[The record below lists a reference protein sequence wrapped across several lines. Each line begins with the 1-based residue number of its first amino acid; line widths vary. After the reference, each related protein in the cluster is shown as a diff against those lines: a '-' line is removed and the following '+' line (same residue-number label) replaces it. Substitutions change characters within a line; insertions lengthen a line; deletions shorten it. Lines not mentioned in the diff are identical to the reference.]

1 MFRIILRRYG
11 IAKVTI
17 ALTLISILL
26 SSGIT
31 WGMNALHKG
40 GPLGTG
46 LAIAIIVP
54 LLIAPI
60 MNTQILRLLLQLDEA
75 EQRLQ
80 VLSHT
85 DELTQTY
92 NRRYFMQYID
102 LEFKRAKR
110 YGDMFSVAILDLDN
124 FKEIND
130 KWGHLVGDQVLRSL
144 TSILKGCIRQAD
156 VCARYGGDEF
166 IFLFP
171 QTDRQQ
177 TEVWVRRIYETFATS
192 SFQVEGL
199 QIKPSFS
206 VGVAAFE
213 ASFES
218 FDDLLKQADD
228 ALYHAKHRGGNHVFV
243 T

>member
-11 IAKVTI
+11 TAKVTI
-17 ALTLISILL
+17 GLTLISILL
-26 SSGIT
+26 SLGIT
-31 WGMNALHKG
+31 WGVNALLKG
-40 GPLGTG
+40 GPLGEG

-60 MNTQILRLLLQLDEA
+60 MNVQILRLLLQLDEA

-85 DELTQTY
+85 DDLTQTY

-102 LEFKRAKR
+102 QEFKRTKR
-110 YGDMFSVAILDLDN
+110 YGGTFSIAILDLDN

-130 KWGHLVGDQVLRSL
+130 KWGHLVGDQVLRTL
-144 TSILKGCIRQAD
+144 TNMLNASIRQAD

-171 QTDRQQ
+171 QTDKQQ
-177 TEVWVRRIYETFATS
+177 TEIWLHRIYETFATNS
-192 SFQVEGL
+192 IQVDSL
-199 QIKPSFS
+199 QIRVSFS
-206 VGVAAFE
+206 VGVAVFDATLDN
-213 ASFES
+213 
-218 FDDLLKQADD
+218 FDDLLRQADN
-228 ALYHAKHRGGNHVFV
+228 ALYGAKHTGRNHFMLN
-243 T
+243 